1 MVAMMMPA
9 KEHFI
14 PFRGHKIWVRE
25 VGTQPDPTRLPLL
38 CLHGGP
44 GVPHDYLEPLE
55 AIAASGRRVI
65 FYDQLGCGNSDHP
78 DDPSMWT
85 TDLFVEE
92 LTHVRGML
100 GLDRVHILGQSWGGM
115 LAMQYAITQPAGL
128 TSLILASSPSSIPLW
143 IVAANQLRQQ
153 LPIEV
158 QQTLTRHEQAGATDS
173 PEYMTAMLVFYRRHV
188 CRLDPWPACVTRA
201 FAKLTA
207 WPQVYHTMWG
217 PTEFFVTGSLKDW
230 DVTPQLHRIKA
241 PTLITSGNYDEATEE
256 VVAPVQKGIKGS
268 KRIVFA
274 ESSHMSHVEEA
285 DRFVAESIKFL
296 TEVESRH
303 G

>member
-1 MVAMMMPA
+1 MLVDFPVL
-9 KEHFI
+9 EHFI

-25 VGTQPDPTRLPLL
+25 VGAQTNPAHLPLL

-55 AIAASGRRVI
+55 AVAASGRRVM
-65 FYDQLGCGNSDHP
+65 FYDQLGCGNSDHV
-78 DDPSMWT
+78 DDPSLWT

-92 LTHVRGML
+92 LGHVRSAL

-128 TSLILASSPSSIPLW
+128 VSLILASSPSSIPLW
-143 IVAANQLRQQ
+143 IHAANSLRAA
-153 LPIEV
+153 LPSDV
-158 QQTLTRHEQAGATDS
+158 QHTLEKHETAGTTDS
-173 PEYMTAMLVFYRRHV
+173 AEYLSAMLVFYRRHV

-201 FAKLTA
+201 FDKLTA

-217 PTEFFVTGSLKDW
+217 PTEFFVTGSLKNW
-230 DVTPQLHRIKA
+230 DVTPHLHRITA
-241 PTLITSGNYDEATEE
+241 PTLITSGKYDEATDA
-256 VVAPVQKGIKGS
+256 VIAPVHAGIAGS
-268 KRIVFA
+268 KRIVF
-274 ESSHMSHVEEA
+274 EHSSHMSHVEEA
-285 DRFVAESIKFL
+285 ELYVAETAKFL
-296 TEVESRH
+296 AGAE